1 MLADLLSEC
10 FGADLEETWERER
23 TATPVRAFAVRLH
36 ATGCSLRETT
46 SILAELGVERSHGA
60 VWNWV
65 HRIADSVADPPTAQP
80 SRVAV
85 DEAAVKINGEWSW
98 LYAAIDLDTKLILDV
113 ALFGRHGTNPAAAFL
128 SGLAEKHDLSDTVF
142 LVDQFG
148 YRTALSRLGLSGQVD
163 YTDRNLIEKWF
174 HTLKMRVDRFH
185 NSWVGSRRSVRQWL
199 ALFAHYYNH
208 LRPHQSLDGR
218 TPVEEVLN

>member
-10 FGADLEETWERER
+10 FAADLEETWERER

-46 SILAELGVERSHGA
+46 TILAELGVERSHQA
-60 VWNWV
+60 VWQWV
-65 HRIADSVADPPTAQP
+65 PRLADSGCDPPTAKP

-85 DEAAVKINGEWSW
+85 DETAVKSNGEWSW
-98 LYAAIDLDTKLILDV
+98 LNTAINLGTKLIFDV
-113 ALFGRHGTNPAAAFL
+113 ALFGRHGTDPAAAFL
-128 SGLAEKHDLSDTVF
+128 SGLVEKHDLSDTIF

-148 YRTALSRLGLSGQVD
+148 YRTSLARLGLNGRVD

-174 HTLKMRVDRFH
+174 HTLKMRLDRFH
-185 NSWVGSRRSVRQWL
+185 NSWVGSRQGVRQFL
-199 ALFAHYYNH
+199 ALFAHYYNR
-208 LRPHQSLDGR
+208 LRPHQPLDDR
-218 TPVEEVLN
+218 TPADEVLN

>member
-1 MLADLLSEC
+1 MLADLLSQC
-10 FGADLEETWERER
+10 FAADLEETWERER

-46 SILAELGVERSHGA
+46 TILAELGVQRSHQA
-60 VWNWV
+60 VWQWV
-65 HRIADSVADPPTAQP
+65 HRLADSVPDPPTAQP

-85 DEAAVKINGEWSW
+85 DETAVKINGEWSW
-98 LYAAIDLDTKLILDV
+98 LYAAIDLDTKLILDI
-113 ALFGRHGTNPAAAFL
+113 ALFGRHGTDPAAAFL
-128 SGLAEKHDLSDTVF
+128 SGLAEKHDLSDTTF

-148 YRTALSRLGLSGQVD
+148 YRTAIARLGLNGQVD

-174 HTLKMRVDRFH
+174 HTFKMRVDRFH
-185 NSWVGSRRSVRQWL
+185 NSWVGSRASVREWIEQ
-199 ALFAHYYNH
+199 FMHYYNYQ
-208 LRPHQSLDGR
+208 RPHQALDGR